1 MSVQDFIKKSILQSD
16 NYATQSPLRIVIVL
30 LLALLI
36 GAFIYKVYQHFFT
49 GVIYSRS
56 FAMTLVG
63 MTLLTSMVTLAI
75 SSNIV
80 ISLGMV
86 GALSIVRYRTAVKD
100 PMDLLYLF
108 WAITSGITVGAG
120 MYVLA
125 VVTSIVILLMLI
137 VFSRLQETGKVYIAV
152 VHYDGEHTGDKVI
165 QELGRIKH
173 FIKSE
178 TMRKDS
184 VEMAIE
190 VFVKNNDL
198 TFVENIKREKKSW
211 SSRKKKL
218 WLVICLIIVTSG
230 LYAIFVYLNTRN
242 TGTKFEYTLSDKS
255 FGNPL
260 MGYVPSA
267 EEKTVSEDVHLVYVD
282 ITWKEL
288 EPKKGH
294 YNWETIEESNQFKR
308 LKKEGKQVVLRFLLD
323 YPGKS
328 SHKDIPDWLGNEI
341 SDLGDAYNTS

>member
-16 NYATQSPLRIVIVL
+16 NYATQSPFRIVIVL

-49 GVIYSRS
+49 CVIYSRS
-56 FAMTLVG
+56 FAMTLFG

-198 TFVENIKREKKSW
+198 TFVENIKS
-211 SSRKKKL
+211 
-218 WLVICLIIVTSG
+218 
-230 LYAIFVYLNTRN
+230 
-242 TGTKFEYTLSDKS
+242 
-255 FGNPL
+255 
-260 MGYVPSA
+260 
-267 EEKTVSEDVHLVYVD
+267 
-282 ITWKEL
+282 
-288 EPKKGH
+288 
-294 YNWETIEESNQFKR
+294 IE
-308 LKKEGKQVVLRFLLD
+308 GV
-323 YPGKS
+323 
-328 SHKDIPDWLGNEI
+328 
-341 SDLGDAYNTS
+341 

>member
-16 NYATQSPLRIVIVL
+16 NYATQSPFRIVIVL

-36 GAFIYKVYQHFFT
+36 GAFIYKVYQNFFT

-152 VHYDGEHTGDKVI
+152 VHYEGDHTGDKVI

-198 TFVENIKREKKSW
+198 TFVENIKSIEGVKD
-211 SSRKKKL
+211 L
-218 WLVICLIIVTSG
+218 TLIQYNG
-230 LYAIFVYLNTRN
+230 
-242 TGTKFEYTLSDKS
+242 EYH
-255 FGNPL
+255 G
-260 MGYVPSA
+260 
-267 EEKTVSEDVHLVYVD
+267 
-282 ITWKEL
+282 
-288 EPKKGH
+288 
-294 YNWETIEESNQFKR
+294 
-308 LKKEGKQVVLRFLLD
+308 
-323 YPGKS
+323 
-328 SHKDIPDWLGNEI
+328 
-341 SDLGDAYNTS
+341 

>member
-16 NYATQSPLRIVIVL
+16 NYATQSPFRIVIVL

-100 PMDLLYLF
+100 PMDLLFICLII
-108 WAITSGITVGAG
+108 ITSGI
-120 MYVLA
+120 
-125 VVTSIVILLMLI
+125 
-137 VFSRLQETGKVYIAV
+137 
-152 VHYDGEHTGDKVI
+152 
-165 QELGRIKH
+165 
-173 FIKSE
+173 
-178 TMRKDS
+178 
-184 VEMAIE
+184 
-190 VFVKNNDL
+190 
-198 TFVENIKREKKSW
+198 
-211 SSRKKKL
+211 
-218 WLVICLIIVTSG
+218 
-230 LYAIFVYLNTRN
+230 YAIFVYLNTRN

-267 EEKTVSEDVHLVYVD
+267 E
-282 ITWKEL
+282 
-288 EPKKGH
+288 
-294 YNWETIEESNQFKR
+294 
-308 LKKEGKQVVLRFLLD
+308 
-323 YPGKS
+323 
-328 SHKDIPDWLGNEI
+328 
-341 SDLGDAYNTS
+341 

>member
-16 NYATQSPLRIVIVL
+16 NYATQSPFRIVIVL

-125 VVTSIVILLMLI
+125 VVTSLVILLMLI
-137 VFSRLQETGKVYIAV
+137 VFSRLQETGKVYIGCRMGWGRQVNAGGIFFRCQL
-152 VHYDGEHTGDKVI
+152 GESCP
-165 QELGRIKH
+165 Q
-173 FIKSE
+173 KSYE
-178 TMRKDS
+178 QPGGY
-184 VEMAIE
+184 
-190 VFVKNNDL
+190 
-198 TFVENIKREKKSW
+198 KRY
-211 SSRKKKL
+211 SR
-218 WLVICLIIVTSG
+218 C
-230 LYAIFVYLNTRN
+230 
-242 TGTKFEYTLSDKS
+242 
-255 FGNPL
+255 
-260 MGYVPSA
+260 
-267 EEKTVSEDVHLVYVD
+267 TV
-282 ITWKEL
+282 
-288 EPKKGH
+288 
-294 YNWETIEESNQFKR
+294 
-308 LKKEGKQVVLRFLLD
+308 
-323 YPGKS
+323 
-328 SHKDIPDWLGNEI
+328 
-341 SDLGDAYNTS
+341 

>member
-16 NYATQSPLRIVIVL
+16 NYATQSPFRIVIVL

-36 GAFIYKVYQHFFT
+36 GAFIYKVYQNFFT

-125 VVTSIVILLMLI
+125 VVTSILILLMLI

-152 VHYDGEHTGDKVI
+152 VHYEGDHTGDKVV

-198 TFVENIKREKKSW
+198 TFVENIKSIDGVKD
-211 SSRKKKL
+211 L
-218 WLVICLIIVTSG
+218 TLIQYNG
-230 LYAIFVYLNTRN
+230 
-242 TGTKFEYTLSDKS
+242 EYH
-255 FGNPL
+255 G
-260 MGYVPSA
+260 
-267 EEKTVSEDVHLVYVD
+267 
-282 ITWKEL
+282 
-288 EPKKGH
+288 
-294 YNWETIEESNQFKR
+294 
-308 LKKEGKQVVLRFLLD
+308 
-323 YPGKS
+323 
-328 SHKDIPDWLGNEI
+328 
-341 SDLGDAYNTS
+341 

>member
-16 NYATQSPLRIVIVL
+16 NYATQSPFRIVIVL

-36 GAFIYKVYQHFFT
+36 GAFIYKVYQNFFT

-152 VHYDGEHTGDKVI
+152 VHYEGDHTGDKVV

-198 TFVENIKREKKSW
+198 TFVENIKSIDGVKD
-211 SSRKKKL
+211 L
-218 WLVICLIIVTSG
+218 TLIQYNG
-230 LYAIFVYLNTRN
+230 
-242 TGTKFEYTLSDKS
+242 EYH
-255 FGNPL
+255 G
-260 MGYVPSA
+260 
-267 EEKTVSEDVHLVYVD
+267 
-282 ITWKEL
+282 
-288 EPKKGH
+288 
-294 YNWETIEESNQFKR
+294 
-308 LKKEGKQVVLRFLLD
+308 
-323 YPGKS
+323 
-328 SHKDIPDWLGNEI
+328 
-341 SDLGDAYNTS
+341 

>member
-16 NYATQSPLRIVIVL
+16 NYATQSPFRIVIVL

-36 GAFIYKVYQHFFT
+36 GAFIYKVYQYFFT

-125 VVTSIVILLMLI
+125 VVTSLVILLMLI

-198 TFVENIKREKKSW
+198 TFVENIKSIEGVKD
-211 SSRKKKL
+211 L
-218 WLVICLIIVTSG
+218 TLIQYNG
-230 LYAIFVYLNTRN
+230 
-242 TGTKFEYTLSDKS
+242 EYH
-255 FGNPL
+255 G
-260 MGYVPSA
+260 
-267 EEKTVSEDVHLVYVD
+267 
-282 ITWKEL
+282 
-288 EPKKGH
+288 
-294 YNWETIEESNQFKR
+294 
-308 LKKEGKQVVLRFLLD
+308 
-323 YPGKS
+323 
-328 SHKDIPDWLGNEI
+328 
-341 SDLGDAYNTS
+341 